1 MYVEDI
7 MFIDKAKII
16 IISGAGGDGM
26 VAFRRE
32 KYVPR
37 GGPSGGDG
45 GKGGSVYLKADS
57 GLNTLINF
65 RRKRKFAA
73 EKGENGGAKE
83 MYGKGGEDIII
94 DVPLG
99 TMVYDNDT
107 NELLADMVHQDQMVL
122 IAKGGKGG
130 RGNTHFATSAVR
142 APTYAEKGEPG
153 ESKEI
158 RLELKVLADVGLI
171 GFPSVGKSSLIRK
184 VSGARPEVAAYHFT
198 TLSPSLGVVNLD
210 ETRSFVMA
218 DIPGLIEG
226 ASQGVGLGHEF
237 LRHVERSRVLI
248 HVLDIAGSEGRDP
261 LSDFEIINNELEI
274 YSPALAQKKQI
285 VAGNKIDLITNQTEL
300 EQIKQQIESKGYSFL
315 PICTLTGE
323 GIKPLLEKAWTILQE
338 TETTTFDNQEKAI
351 VYELPQNEFKIEY
364 DGHVYSVI
372 GKRVEKL
379 VAMTDFDNSV
389 SLRRFNKAWKFMG
402 LDKLLKKEGI
412 KEGDTVNL
420 YGIEFS
426 FSEKSSS
433 FEESENE

>member
-1 MYVEDI
+1 

-130 RGNTHFATSAVR
+130 
-142 APTYAEKGEPG
+142 
-153 ESKEI
+153 I
-158 RLELKVLADVGLI
+158 Q
-171 GFPSVGKSSLIRK
+171 
-184 VSGARPEVAAYHFT
+184 GA
-198 TLSPSLGVVNLD
+198 L
-210 ETRSFVMA
+210 
-218 DIPGLIEG
+218 
-226 ASQGVGLGHEF
+226 
-237 LRHVERSRVLI
+237 
-248 HVLDIAGSEGRDP
+248 
-261 LSDFEIINNELEI
+261 
-274 YSPALAQKKQI
+274 
-285 VAGNKIDLITNQTEL
+285 
-300 EQIKQQIESKGYSFL
+300 
-315 PICTLTGE
+315 
-323 GIKPLLEKAWTILQE
+323 
-338 TETTTFDNQEKAI
+338 
-351 VYELPQNEFKIEY
+351 
-364 DGHVYSVI
+364 
-372 GKRVEKL
+372 
-379 VAMTDFDNSV
+379 
-389 SLRRFNKAWKFMG
+389 
-402 LDKLLKKEGI
+402 
-412 KEGDTVNL
+412 
-420 YGIEFS
+420 
-426 FSEKSSS
+426 
-433 FEESENE
+433 